1 MMIKSVFVIVGVLL
15 LVSTSVDAYQFK
27 KGSSSSNVVVE
38 AHLDLMSPECAT
50 AYVALDELEGVE
62 VVGHLLPM
70 PQNTRSWETALA
82 SLDAAVGSGD
92 SDEKWWNFVGHV
104 FRAQASLA
112 EKDTDA
118 GFVEEIESIY
128 SGYDKETAAR
138 YSPELEASW
147 KEAVEAGINTVPYV
161 TVNGVYIGGTPQDIV
176 DAVAASKAN
185 FKPMESTSIGV
196 ALVPLFIICIC
207 CAGGVAGA
215 YKILAPALAGN
226 ASAAFP
232 AMGRANGPIVAG
244 GVVQEPRTRFVD
256 HSSSGDASDDLDG
269 SRFAAGLAPLSDE
282 DSV

>member
-1 MMIKSVFVIVGVLL
+1 MGTHLLKNDDQVGLCDRRCFAAGQH
-15 LVSTSVDAYQFK
+15 VSRRVPVQEGLFLFQRGCRSTP
-27 KGSSSSNVVVE
+27 GS
-38 AHLDLMSPECAT
+38 
-50 AYVALDELEGVE
+50 YVARMCYCVCCARRAGGCGGGWTLASDAAEHA
-62 VVGHLLPM
+62 VVGDC
-70 PQNTRSWETALA
+70 AC
-82 SLDAAVGSGD
+82 VSGC
-92 SDEKWWNFVGHV
+92 
-104 FRAQASLA
+104 
-112 EKDTDA
+112 
-118 GFVEEIESIY
+118 
-128 SGYDKETAAR
+128 DKETAAR